1 MFTGLIQEIA
11 TVKEINSHHGDIQ
24 AVFSIDENLN
34 ALNDFS
40 PLNKKQI
47 EDNRRILKSLISRD
61 NMIKSIKGMDKLQNL
76 YSKDLFNNRVMSI
89 EGLETL
95 TSLERFIVKKEPF
108 SGFPI

>member
-1 MFTGLIQEIA
+1 MSLHLLSLEDNQI
-11 TVKEINSHHGDIQ
+11 KEIP
-24 AVFSIDENLN
+24 DEICNLKN
-34 ALNDFS
+34 VQLLYLAN
-40 PLNKKQI
+40 NQI
-47 EDNRRILKSLISRD
+47 SKIEGLKNLAKLTTLSLAD

>member
-1 MFTGLIQEIA
+1 
-11 TVKEINSHHGDIQ
+11 
-24 AVFSIDENLN
+24 
-34 ALNDFS
+34 
-40 PLNKKQI
+40 
-47 EDNRRILKSLISRD
+47 
-61 NMIKSIKGMDKLQNL
+61 MIKSIKGMNKLQNL